1 MKYLLIE
8 PNRAQ
13 EFYEQTFGW
22 KFNKWE
28 GPGPG
33 SAPMD
38 YWMIKT
44 GEEGTAGING
54 GLSKRMPGYSG
65 GMTNVIDVPS
75 VMSIVTRFRQMVVE
89 Y

>member
-1 MKYLLIE
+1 
-8 PNRAQ
+8 
-13 EFYEQTFGW
+13 
-22 KFNKWE
+22 
-28 GPGPG
+28 
-33 SAPMD
+33 MD